1 MKATIDI
8 HGKQARFS
16 MFIIRLE
23 ILVTKKRFKS
33 ENNVTASLLKKYRTL
48 ENLTNI
54 KGSLL
59 RSFRMFKKEK
69 KV

>member
-1 MKATIDI
+1 
-8 HGKQARFS
+8 

-54 KGSLL
+54 KGSLF